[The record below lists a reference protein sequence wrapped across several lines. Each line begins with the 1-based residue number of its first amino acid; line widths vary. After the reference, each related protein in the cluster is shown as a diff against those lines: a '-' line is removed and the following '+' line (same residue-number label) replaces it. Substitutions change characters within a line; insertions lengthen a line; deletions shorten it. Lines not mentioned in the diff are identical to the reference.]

1 MSLRAAFIDIGTNAV
16 LCLIAELRDSGR
28 FRVLDDLAALTRLG
42 EALDRT
48 RRIGPEGER
57 RSAEVLARYLDRC
70 RALGVQEIHAVG
82 TSALREA
89 SNSDA
94 VRAYFRERLG
104 LEVRVLSGAE
114 EAAYSFLAVQRGLD
128 LREQDLLVI
137 DIGGGSTELI
147 WGGARGVQEAVSL
160 DLGSVKLTER
170 WLRSDPVSDTECER
184 VIEIIDRALGALPAA
199 RVERGAGSRLV
210 GVAGTLTTLAAI
222 EKGLV
227 RYAHSEVHGSR
238 LTLREVQ
245 RQIRLLKSKTIE
257 ERKQIAGLEAARADV
272 ILAGAM
278 LTERIMQHF
287 AASELIVS
295 DQGVRFGLLHERLG
309 GALFC

>member
-1 MSLRAAFIDIGTNAV
+1 MSPRAAFIDIGTNAI
-16 LCLIAELRDSGR
+16 LCLIAELRDGRR
-28 FRVLDDLAALTRLG
+28 FRVLEDLAALTRLG
-42 EALDRT
+42 EALERT

-57 RSAEVLARYLDRC
+57 RSTETLARYLERC
-70 RALGVQEIHAVG
+70 RVLGVEEIHAAG

-89 SNSDA
+89 SNGEA
-94 VRAYFRERLG
+94 VRERFRQRLG

-114 EAAYSFLAVQRGLD
+114 EAGYSFLAVRRSLD
-128 LREQDLLVI
+128 VRERELLVI

-147 WGGARGVQEAVSL
+147 WGDAHGVQASVSL

-170 WLRSDPVSDTECER
+170 WLRSDPVTDAECER
-184 VIEIIDRALGALPAA
+184 VIEVIDRALGALAPAL
-199 RVERGAGSRLV
+199 VERGAGSRLV
-210 GVAGTLTTLAAI
+210 GVAGTLTTLAAM

-227 RYAHSEVHGSR
+227 RYAHGDVHGSR
-238 LTLREVQ
+238 LALAEVR
-245 RQIRLLKSKTIE
+245 RQVQSLKRKTIE
-257 ERKQIAGLEAARADV
+257 ERRQIPGLEAARADV
-272 ILAGAM
+272 ILAGAL

-295 DQGVRFGLLHERLG
+295 DRGVRFGLLYERLD